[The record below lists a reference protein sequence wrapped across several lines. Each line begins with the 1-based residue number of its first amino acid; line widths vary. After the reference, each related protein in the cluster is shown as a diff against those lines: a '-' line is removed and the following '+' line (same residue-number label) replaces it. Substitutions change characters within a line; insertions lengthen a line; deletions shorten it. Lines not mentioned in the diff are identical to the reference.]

1 MQSSGVSYVARTA
14 ESANLV
20 YLDNSSTTRPD
31 PQVIRAVNTVL
42 EHDFGNP
49 SSLHRL
55 GAKAERLLDESRE
68 RVAGMINAEP
78 SEVYFT
84 SGGTEANNWA
94 IAGTAASFGKERHM
108 VSTTVEHPS
117 VISLLDHLH
126 EEGWEITLVGVDG
139 EGRVDPQ
146 DIMDAVTEETALVSV
161 MFVQNEIGTIQDC
174 REIGR
179 RLLGLGPRRPRF
191 HVDAVQGFA
200 RLPIDVKD
208 WGVDLLSMSAH
219 KIHGIKGAG
228 ALYIRKGVRLKPLVF
243 GGGQESGLRSGT
255 ENMPGIVGFGEA
267 CRVWSEDRE
276 EVMSRLA
283 SFRKRLITGIKSA
296 FPDAV
301 LHGPLE
307 EGVAPHICHFSFPGF
322 KGESILHALEA
333 RNVFVS
339 TGSACSS
346 HKAKPSPVVMALGR
360 SEAEALSSIRFS
372 MSRNTTEEDIDRA
385 IEAVAESLKELS
397 AWRKK

>member
-1 MQSSGVSYVARTA
+1 MSRTDRTGPQD
-14 ESANLV
+14 NIV

-31 PQVIRAVNTVL
+31 PRVIEAVTEVL

-55 GAKAERLLDESRE
+55 GAQAERLLDEARE
-68 RVAGMINAEP
+68 RVARLMNAE
-78 SEVYFT
+78 SGEIYFT

-94 IAGTAASFGKERHM
+94 IMGTLASGGKGKHI

-117 VISLLDHLH
+117 VIALLDHLH
-126 EEGWEITLVGVDG
+126 EEGWDITLVGVDE
-139 EGRVDPQ
+139 EGKVDP
-146 DIMDAVTEETALVSV
+146 DEIMDAITPDTLLVSI
-161 MFVQNEIGTIQDC
+161 MFVQNEIGTLQEI

-179 RLLGLGPRRPRF
+179 RIREMGPKRPRL

-200 RLPIDVKD
+200 RLPIDVKN
-208 WGVDLLSMSAH
+208 WGIDLMSVSAH

-228 ALYIRKGVRLKPLVF
+228 ALFIRKGVRLGPLVF

-255 ENMPGIVGFGEA
+255 ENMPGIVGFGAA
-267 CRVWSEDRE
+267 CQVWSEDRE
-276 EVMSRLA
+276 EVVSRLA
-283 SFRKRLITGIKSA
+283 SYRRRLIEGVMNV
-296 FPDAV
+296 FPEAV

-307 EGVAPHICHFSFPGF
+307 EGAAPHICHFSFPGF

-333 RNVFVS
+333 RDVFVS

-346 HKAKPSPVVMALGR
+346 HKARPSPVIMALGR
-360 SEAEALSSIRFS
+360 SEDEALSAIRFS
-372 MSRNTTEEDIDRA
+372 MSRNTTERDIDRA
-385 IEAVAESLKELS
+385 VEALDESLKELS
-397 AWRKK
+397 AWRKR